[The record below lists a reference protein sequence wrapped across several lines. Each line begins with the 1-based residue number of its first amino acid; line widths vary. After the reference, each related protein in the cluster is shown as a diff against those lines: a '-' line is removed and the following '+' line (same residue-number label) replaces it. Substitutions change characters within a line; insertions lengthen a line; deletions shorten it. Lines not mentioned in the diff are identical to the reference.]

1 MLRRAPTPEPAATL
15 AACLALLTC
24 GCLSPSSA
32 GGEPLSQAVEEA
44 RGVDSSVGRDD
55 VAKSSLRSEAPTAAQ
70 EVSVDAQ
77 PSVEDGSEVE
87 SPVAPDPAQD
97 ETAAARVAPTLDAAG
112 AGVDPA
118 AGAGE
123 SVLAQGASAGPNEQ
137 SGGAGE
143 LATEDNFDSR
153 AVDAAAPGGAAAPE
167 TEGVSAAEIEEVV
180 EVAAAPASSG
190 PGPEPASVQTS
201 DGLEMRYTVRAPL
214 TRGRSLEPAVVFVHG
229 WCGEGGQ
236 WDEAAASLPG
246 ARVIVVDLIGHGAN
260 RDQARKEWSVP
271 RFGDDITRV
280 LEAEDLGRAVLVG
293 HGMGGQICLEVALR
307 APERV
312 AAIVGVDCLQRLA
325 GDPNPGRLQQYVET
339 FRRDYEGQM
348 RQFVTAALG
357 DAASPELADRIVGEA
372 LAAPREMALALM
384 EHFGV
389 HDPRRAAPRI
399 ECGVVC
405 INSATLATD
414 VQGNRALL
422 SSFDVEILDGVGHW
436 IHLEAPERFAETLR
450 GLLREVAPAPA
461 TSRLLQSLSPVLV
474 AEDPASLVD
483 FYTERLSFRIVERTP
498 QDLAEP
504 AALIVLERDGAR
516 VVVQSLA
523 SLRAEVTGSE
533 VAPRAGALFLG
544 VESLDA
550 ELAALGDGVPLVGP
564 ERELLTGGRQAVIA
578 DPAGNL
584 VVLQQ
589 VDAAPSDG

>member
-1 MLRRAPTPEPAATL
+1 MLRRAPIPEPRATL
-15 AACLALLTC
+15 LACLALLTG
-24 GCLSPSSA
+24 GCQFSSSTKV
-32 GGEPLSQAVEEA
+32 EPLPEVGEET
-44 RGVDSSVGRDD
+44 RVVDSSVGADELTGIGAGSEAATSEQEAPASREPVVESGPGVEPPSVPDPEALD
-55 VAKSSLRSEAPTAAQ
+55 VAAVPESPTIVPAGEDASVEAAAGGGDSMLVEGETGAAGARPEGTGQPAAEAAADPGAVEADDQVASVEEREPAVPVDGAVEVDAAQ
-70 EVSVDAQ
+70 E
-77 PSVEDGSEVE
+77 
-87 SPVAPDPAQD
+87 
-97 ETAAARVAPTLDAAG
+97 AAG
-112 AGVDPA
+112 A
-118 AGAGE
+118 
-123 SVLAQGASAGPNEQ
+123 
-137 SGGAGE
+137 E
-143 LATEDNFDSR
+143 LGT
-153 AVDAAAPGGAAAPE
+153 
-167 TEGVSAAEIEEVV
+167 
-180 EVAAAPASSG
+180 
-190 PGPEPASVQTS
+190 VQTS
-201 DGLEMRYTVRAPL
+201 DGLEMSYTVRAPL
-214 TRGRSLEPAVVFVHG
+214 TRGRGQAPTVVFVHG
-229 WCGEGGQ
+229 WCGDGGQ
-236 WDEAAASLPG
+236 WDGAAAALPG
-246 ARVIVVDLIGHGAN
+246 ARVVVVDLIGHGAS

-293 HGMGGQICLEVALR
+293 HGMGGQACLEVALR

-357 DAASPELADRIVGEA
+357 DGAPSELADRIVGEA

-399 ECGVVC
+399 ECDVVC
-405 INSATLATD
+405 INSASLATD

-422 SSFDVEILDGVGHW
+422 SSFDVEIVDGVGHW
-436 IHLEAPERFAETLR
+436 VHLEAPDRFAATLR
-450 GLLREVAPAPA
+450 GVLDDVAPAPA
-461 TSRLLQSLSPVLV
+461 APRLLQSLSPVLV
-474 AEDPASLVD
+474 VEDPVSIAD
-483 FYTERLSFRIVERTP
+483 FYTERLSFRIAQRTP
-498 QDLAEP
+498 LDLAEP

-533 VAPRAGALFLG
+533 VDPRAGVLFLG

-550 ELAALGDGVPLVGP
+550 ELAALGDGVRLVGP
-564 ERELLTGGRQAVIA
+564 ERELEGGARQAVIA

-589 VDAAPSDG
+589 IDAAPSDG